1 MSVRKKLSGILL
13 IFLLLSILACKKQG
27 ASLNVL
33 VVWGGDELES
43 FKTMIRPFE
52 ESTGIK
58 INIEATRDINAVLF
72 TRLEAGNPPDLANLP
87 NLGVLKEFAHQRKI
101 VPIDE
106 FIDVKKLRQD
116 YGESWIELGSYENRL
131 YGIFIKASLKSLIW
145 YSPENL
151 SQFTSELPSSWD
163 ELMALTERIARAGKR
178 PWSIGL
184 ESGAASGWPGTD
196 WIEDI
201 LLRTGGTEIYDQWV
215 EHKIPWTHPAI
226 KHAWE
231 LFGKIVRN
239 ETYLYGGTNGT
250 CATNFGDA
258 VHPLFTKPP
267 GAYLHHQA
275 TFIQGFIHSQFP
287 ELKPD
292 LDFSFFPFPV
302 IEKDKGNPMIV
313 AADLFVAFRDTKQ
326 VRAFLNYLAAADAQK
341 IWVKRGDAIA
351 PNRRVNIDDYPDELG
366 KRAATA
372 LKQTAVFR
380 FDGSDLMPAGLNN
393 AFCKGVLDYVSGKD
407 LDEIL
412 LYIEKVA
419 NESYAR

>member
-1 MSVRKKLSGILL
+1 MQKLTRLL
-13 IFLLLSILACKKQG
+13 FIPLFLFIFACKQKTV
-27 ASLNVL
+27 SLNVL

-43 FKTMIRPFE
+43 FKSMIKPFE

-72 TRLEAGNPPDLANLP
+72 TRLEAGNPPDLANVP
-87 NLGVLKEFAHQRKI
+87 NPGVLKEFASQRKI
-101 VPIDE
+101 VPIDG
-106 FIDVKKLRQD
+106 FIEVSKLKEE

-131 YGIFIKASLKSLIW
+131 YGIFIKASLKNLIW
-145 YSPENL
+145 YSPQNL

-163 ELMALTERIARAGKR
+163 ELMALTERIARAGKE

-201 LLRTGGTEIYDQWV
+201 IIRIGGTEIYDQWV
-215 EHKIPWTHPAI
+215 EHKIPWTHPVI
-226 KHAWE
+226 KSAWE

-239 ETYLYGGTNGT
+239 EKYLYGGTKGT

-258 VHPLFTKPP
+258 VHPLFTSPP
-267 GAYLHHQA
+267 GAYLHRQA

-302 IEKDKGNPMIV
+302 IEKNKGNPMIV
-313 AADLFVAFRDTKQ
+313 AADLFVAFRDSKQ
-326 VRAFLNYLAAADAQK
+326 VRAFLNYLATADAQK
-341 IWVKRGDAIA
+341 IWVKRGGAIA
-351 PNRRVNIDDYPDELG
+351 PNRKIDIDDYPDELG
-366 KRAATA
+366 KRAAKVF
-372 LKQTAVFR
+372 KQTSVFR
-380 FDGSDLMPAGLNN
+380 FDGSDLMPASVNN
-393 AFCKGVLDYVSGKD
+393 AFCKGVLDYVSGKN

-412 LYIEKVA
+412 SYIEKVA